1 MDAAAE
7 DEQRAFGEIPN
18 EKAVNKA
25 SENEGHSSSTAIT
38 KATNE
43 KCAGKQSLSNN
54 KHTLSDIH
62 IDTTEV
68 DREVQIEGNGM
79 NDSSHMRPNQNA
91 NNVKNTS
98 LKFEGNKEV
107 TIVKEKKFTSPL
119 NSNGIEKQKL
129 EQTMSV
135 PTFGTKLQ
143 RSIRQRIQSLSTT
156 NGLPLVS
163 FSFIFINCG
172 SGVFLPTF

>member
-1 MDAAAE
+1 MLN
-7 DEQRAFGEIPN
+7 FG
-18 EKAVNKA
+18 A
-25 SENEGHSSSTAIT
+25 SKPRVKGGPGPPPGSAP
-38 KATNE
+38 
-43 KCAGKQSLSNN
+43 
-54 KHTLSDIH
+54 D
-62 IDTTEV
+62 
-68 DREVQIEGNGM
+68 
-79 NDSSHMRPNQNA
+79 DSSHMRPNQNA
-91 NNVKNTS
+91 NNIKNTS
-98 LKFEGNKEV
+98 LKFVGNKEV
-107 TIVKEKKFTSPL
+107 TIVKGKKFTSPL

-172 SGVFLPTF
+172 SGVFVPTF